1 MSFPVCR
8 HAKRKPR
15 TISNPLVWLGS
26 EPYRIFFLSGILF
39 SIAGVMMWPLFY
51 KGYLSFYPG
60 VSHARVMIQAFAGAF
75 VVGFLGTAGPRMLSA
90 PRLKPW
96 ELVLLFFL
104 HLTGGLCH
112 LRGMTVWGD
121 SLFLA
126 LLLGFAAA
134 LGVRFVGFRKE
145 LLPPPPLLLAATGLI
160 CGIAGTLLWL
170 NPAWLVTPGVHRLA
184 GLLLYQG
191 FLLGPV
197 MGVGI
202 FLFPRLLG
210 SDFGGPEPGAETR
223 KSWRN
228 VSIVALALV
237 ASFGVEVWLN
247 QNAGL
252 LLRAAAF
259 VFALSNVRWLLKPG
273 SPKIGSLAN
282 ALRIWCLPL
291 ALAGLIAPVFYYSRH
306 IAVDHLLFVSGF
318 GLVCLIAG
326 SRVLFGHSGRVER
339 FANRSWTARIIVFA
353 TGLAALTR
361 VSADFLPRV
370 TITHYEYAAWSWIA
384 GAALW
389 AIWHAPRFFKKDDE
403 E

>member
-353 TGLAALTR
+353 IVLAALTR

>member
-15 TISNPLVWLGS
+15 TIPNPLVWLGS

-51 KGYLSFYPG
+51 NGHLSFYPG

-96 ELVLLFFL
+96 ELVSLFIL
-104 HLTGGLCH
+104 HFAGGICH

-121 SLFLA
+121 SLFLG
-126 LLLGFAAA
+126 LLLGFAVA
-134 LGVRFVGFRKE
+134 LGVRVVGFRKE
-145 LLPPPPLLLAATGLI
+145 LPPPPLLLAATGLI
-160 CGIAGTLLWL
+160 CGIAGTFLWL
-170 NPAWLVTPGVHRLA
+170 NPAWLATAGVHRLA

-197 MGVGI
+197 MGIGI

-210 SDFGGPEPGAETR
+210 NAFGEPEPGAETR

-228 VSIVALALV
+228 MSIAALVLV

-247 QNAGL
+247 RNAGL

-259 VFALSNVRWLLKPG
+259 VFALSHVRWVVKPG
-273 SPKIGSLAN
+273 SPKVGTLAN

-353 TGLAALTR
+353 IVLAALTR